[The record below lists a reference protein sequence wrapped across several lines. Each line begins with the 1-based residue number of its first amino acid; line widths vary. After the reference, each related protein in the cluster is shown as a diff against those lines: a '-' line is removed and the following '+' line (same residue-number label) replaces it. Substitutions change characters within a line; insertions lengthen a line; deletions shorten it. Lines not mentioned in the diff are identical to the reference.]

1 MRKADPIA
9 NKALYAEHEKQ
20 DWSIK
25 GVVHRTLYRPFQ
37 MLFLEPILVLV
48 TIYIS
53 VVYGVLYGCEYL
65 FPVIL
70 LTKF

>member
-1 MRKADPIA
+1 LREADPNA

-25 GVVHRTLYRPFQ
+25 GVVHRTVYRPFR

-53 VVYGVLYGCEYL
+53 VVYGVLYGC
-65 FPVIL
+65 
-70 LTKF
+70 